1 MDRPACK
8 ANLAVDFRRG
18 PCDGSL
24 KHRPHGLTASGRRS
38 LPRRGP
44 DTDADRMTEALL
56 RARPTQRGR
65 IRTILLASDL
75 TPASEGAEDLA
86 FELASGLGSSV
97 LLVSVIDP
105 GGQWLPGVGYRQRV
119 DQVRASREA
128 SAQRIVERGHREG
141 VPIRCLIWEGDPGE
155 SIVEAAVAES
165 VDLIVVGTHG
175 RRGMDR
181 LVVGSVSGR
190 GGRGAPVPVLVARG
204 PAAWLSCGSGA
215 GSGGPGGGGGERG
228 L

>member
-1 MDRPACK
+1 MA
-8 ANLAVDFRRG
+8 
-18 PCDGSL
+18 
-24 KHRPHGLTASGRRS
+24 
-38 LPRRGP
+38 
-44 DTDADRMTEALL
+44 EALL
-56 RARPTQRGR
+56 ESLPAQRGR
-65 IRTILLASDL
+65 IQTILLASDL
-75 TPASEGAEDLA
+75 TPASDGAEDLA
-86 FELASGLGSSV
+86 FELASRLGGSL

-128 SAQRIVERGHREG
+128 AAQRIVDRGHREG

-181 LVVGSVSGR
+181 LVMGSVSER
-190 GGRGAPVPVLVARG
+190 VVRSAPVPVLVARA
-204 PAAWLSCGSGA
+204 PAA
-215 GSGGPGGGGGERG
+215 
-228 L
+228 